1 MDVDHPSI
9 SCEATCLKVF
19 YQRLALNEARWKKVQ
34 PRVNWKRQAKREAK
48 GISVNLKAR
57 AKRKSQEVLVKL
69 SCRARLDVEEILVSL
84 YFRAKR
90 EA

>member
-1 MDVDHPSI
+1 MDLDHPSI
-9 SCEATCLKVF
+9 CCEARCSKDF
-19 YQRLALNEARWKKVQ
+19 YQRLALNEARWQKVQ
-34 PRVNWKRQAKREAK
+34 PRVNSKPQAKREVK

-69 SCRARLDVEEILVSL
+69 SRRARLDVEEILVSL
-84 YFRAKR
+84 DFRAKR